1 MIKKI
6 YEKPIANILLNDER
20 QYFPCKIG
28 NMEGIYILTMLI
40 QCSIGTSSYC
50 CKAKTKIKKEGK
62 TEGRKE
68 EREKG
73 GKGRKGTQVGKKTK
87 LSLIPN
93 SMVAY
98 IENMNRSSKN
108 MHK

>member
-1 MIKKI
+1 M
-6 YEKPIANILLNDER
+6 
-20 QYFPCKIG
+20 
-28 NMEGIYILTMLI
+28 
-40 QCSIGTSSYC
+40 
-50 CKAKTKIKKEGK
+50 
-62 TEGRKE
+62 EGRKE